1 MMTRR
6 SLVIAAALGA
16 GAFVTGFAASRWL
29 RAAPDSGTRTG
40 GVERDAARGQVIEPS
55 SGELAGGAPDFRFV
69 DQHGKEHRLSDWR
82 GSARV
87 VNFWATW
94 CPPCVHEIP
103 ILIAVQEEFRERG
116 VRFLGIAAD
125 EPADAFAM
133 ARELGMNYPTM
144 ADMRRSV
151 ELMHA
156 YGHPSAAL
164 PFTAFIDA
172 ENTIRARHVGAL
184 TLEQAREKTGILI
197 S

>member
-1 MMTRR
+1 MFRR
-6 SLVIAAALGA
+6 TLVIAAALGA
-16 GAFVTGFAASRWL
+16 GGFAAGFAASRWL
-29 RAAPDSGTRTG
+29 RAAPASSPERASSGSG
-40 GVERDAARGQVIEPS
+40 VQAGEVERSA
-55 SGELAGGAPDFRFV
+55 AGGRADETPNFRFV
-69 DQHGKEHRLSDWR
+69 DQHGMEHRLSGWR

-116 VRFLGIAAD
+116 VRFLGVAAD
-125 EPADAFAM
+125 EPAGAFAM

-156 YGHPSAAL
+156 YGHLSAAL
-164 PFTAFIDA
+164 PFTAFID
-172 ENTIRARHVGAL
+172 TKDSIRARYVGAL
-184 TLEQAREKTGILI
+184 TLEQAREKVEILL

>member
-1 MMTRR
+1 MFRR
-6 SLVIAAALGA
+6 TLMIAAALGA
-16 GAFVTGFAASRWL
+16 GGFAAGFAASRWL
-29 RAAPDSGTRTG
+29 RAAPASSPERASSGSGVRASE
-40 GVERDAARGQVIEPS
+40 VERSA
-55 SGELAGGAPDFRFV
+55 AGGRADETPDFRFV
-69 DQHGKEHRLSDWR
+69 DQHGMEHRLSGWD

-116 VRFLGIAAD
+116 VRFLGVAAD
-125 EPADAFAM
+125 EPAGAFAM

-164 PFTAFIDA
+164 PFTAFID
-172 ENTIRARHVGAL
+172 TKDSIRARYVGAL
-184 TLEQAREKTGILI
+184 TLEQAREKVEILL

>member
-1 MMTRR
+1 MFRR
-6 SLVIAAALGA
+6 TLMIAAALGA
-16 GAFVTGFAASRWL
+16 GGFAAGFAASRWL
-29 RAAPDSGTRTG
+29 RAAPASSP
-40 GVERDAARGQVIEPS
+40 ERAS
-55 SGELAGGAPDFRFV
+55 SGSGVRASEIERSAAGGRADEAPDFRFV
-69 DQHGKEHRLSDWR
+69 DQHGMEHRLSGWR

-116 VRFLGIAAD
+116 VRFLGVAAD
-125 EPADAFAM
+125 EPAGAFAM

-172 ENTIRARHVGAL
+172 KDSIRARYVGAL
-184 TLEQAREKTGILI
+184 TLEQAREKVEILL

>member
-29 RAAPDSGTRTG
+29 RAAPDSGARTG
-40 GVERDAARGQVIEPS
+40 GVERSAAHGRAAEPS
-55 SGELAGGAPDFRFV
+55 SDEPTGGAPDFRFV

-172 ENTIRARHVGAL
+172 ENTIRARHVGDL